1 MQLSDIFKVALKDNE
16 KNPTLLYHYTTK
28 DVLPY
33 FLDCRADLHLTHY
46 GSLNDN
52 NEFIEGL
59 NYMLDAVVKSKVWT
73 VAVANKFKARIKRI
87 ASGKVDALLSP
98 WIMSFTTESDSLYQ
112 WISYTGDKGG
122 YAIGFDCEALAKLV
136 DNRRKKLNQKGKS
149 KYFKSGEANLW
160 LAPCHYGKKEAQK
173 VLAEYIDN
181 RRKYLEEYAKKP
193 AGYNA
198 KLAEVVFAFY
208 ASFVK
213 HESFS
218 NEREWRLV
226 YTPFDKNWDN
236 VGVIG
241 GKPRIASGIGTDCDI
256 PKLIKEIKCSPH
268 GDFNILDGCARVL
281 AKKAARR
288 IKISA
293 SNSPYNGR

>member
-1 MQLSDIFKVALKDNE
+1 MQLSDIFRVALKDNE
-16 KNPTLLYHYTTK
+16 KSPTLLYHYTAK

-112 WISYTGDKGG
+112 WISYTGDHGG

-136 DNRRKKLNQKGKS
+136 DNRRKELNQRGKS

-193 AGYNA
+193 EGYNA
-198 KLAEVVFAFY
+198 KLAEVTFAFY

-226 YTPFDKNWDN
+226 YTPFDNNWNN
-236 VGVIG
+236 VNVIG
-241 GKPRIASGIGTDCDI
+241 GKPRIASDIGHGCEI

-268 GDFNILDGCARVL
+268 GDQRVLDGCARVL
-281 AKKAARR
+281 VKKSKRR
-288 IKISA
+288 IKISV
-293 SNSPYNGR
+293 SDSPYNGR